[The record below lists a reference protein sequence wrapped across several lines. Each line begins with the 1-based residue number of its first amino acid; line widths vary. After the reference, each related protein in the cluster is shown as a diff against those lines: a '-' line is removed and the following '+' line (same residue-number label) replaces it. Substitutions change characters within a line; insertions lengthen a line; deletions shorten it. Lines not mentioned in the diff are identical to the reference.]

1 MSLNASYIQ
10 KFMFDKLPIKGS
22 LVVLNDAW
30 EIIANQK
37 QYPDGLQQLIGEL
50 LAANVLMVS
59 NLKLDG
65 KIICQIQD
73 NPYFNLVVTECN
85 HALNIRAT
93 AKFAIENSNIEYANC
108 LKHGRL
114 AVSVNSDNDG
124 ELYQSVIAFNGN
136 SVSDVLNNYMLQS
149 EQLRSWFIIAYSAKR
164 VVGLMLQQL
173 PDTHSQFQNEI
184 ERVFMLA
191 NTLSKT
197 ELLHDDLE
205 RIIYKL
211 FNEDDVVVFEPHQIN
226 FACRC
231 SRTRVAE
238 ILRNLGKDELLD
250 IIVKEGEI
258 SVDCEYCNTVY
269 QFTQLELEQF
279 VLQLS
284 LDEMQAVSSEIN

>member
-37 QYPDGLQQLIGEL
+37 QYPDGLRQLMGEL
-50 LAANVLMVS
+50 LTANVLMVS

-85 HALNIRAT
+85 HALKVRAT
-93 AKFAIENSNIEYANC
+93 AKFAIEDNNIEYANY

-149 EQLRSWFIIAYSAKR
+149 EQLRSWFIIAYSAKQ

-250 IIVKEGEI
+250 IIAKEGEI